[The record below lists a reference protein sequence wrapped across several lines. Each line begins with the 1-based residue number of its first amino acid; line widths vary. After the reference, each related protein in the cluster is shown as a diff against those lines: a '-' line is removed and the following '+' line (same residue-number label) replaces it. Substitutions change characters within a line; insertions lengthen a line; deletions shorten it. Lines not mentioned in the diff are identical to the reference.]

1 VAGNIELMG
10 AIARA
15 ILNAISDEN
24 ELVGVNWTE
33 FTLIIGFDSDG
44 DIDET
49 YGYAYGP
56 GGASSA
62 FSVTPRLIRPEANAY
77 RERLRLEGDKGMIK
91 MLFQFNR
98 DTRRVNADL
107 EYENPKR
114 WQVTPANIDRIVEE
128 LRPNLGTPQE

>member
-1 VAGNIELMG
+1 MTRL
-10 AIARA
+10 R
-15 ILNAISDEN
+15 DEN
-24 ELVGVNWTE
+24 ELDGVDWSE

-56 GGASSA
+56 DGKSNA
-62 FSVTPRLIRPEANAY
+62 FSVAGPRLIRPEANAY
-77 RERLRLEGDKGMIK
+77 RERLRLEGDKGIIK
-91 MLFQFNR
+91 LLFQFNR
-98 DTRRVNADL
+98 NTRRVNADF

-114 WQVTPANIDRIVEE
+114 WQVTPANIDKIVEE